1 METESDAMKKLREEE
16 IKEKE
21 RKESLLK
28 KQIEDRD
35 ILGACKK

>member
-1 METESDAMKKLREEE
+1 METESNAMKKLREEE

-21 RKESLLK
+21 MKESLLK

-35 ILGACKK
+35 ILG

>member
-35 ILGACKK
+35 ILG